1 LQQRKVVRIIL
12 YPISDKYPNLS
23 PYVYCI
29 IRILICVLL
38 LTSCS
43 TTQNVLNEI
52 EGENI
57 NNISKAD
64 FLVNGLI
71 NQVPSKFEIEQ
82 MLL

>member
-1 LQQRKVVRIIL
+1 
-12 YPISDKYPNLS
+12 
-23 PYVYCI
+23 
-29 IRILICVLL
+29 VLL